1 MALGFGQLVGG
12 MGIVA
17 NAQREAETAEQQS
30 RLNLLRIQEQ
40 NRLENERQQQA
51 PITADYI
58 NNLNFTQPQ
67 TGNVTYGDGVRQ
79 IPVEKPAVVEQ
90 APVAPVAPVP
100 QVRPGL
106 LTIPKASAVTPQE
119 QKVFNQAIAIPP
131 AKVEPFTPGF
141 AMFAGKQFDFMRDGP
156 TLVKP
161 LINSQ
166 GQMNEQAYTATRDAL
181 AKSTQDAK
189 TKMQQSGPFAG
200 NEEMF
205 YYKNQ
210 LDYLNTTYNALKRQ
224 GKVVAA
230 TAPAPQQ
237 TSIPLDKR
245 VPVETLG
252 GYELPSNQLKRLNGL
267 QDSMPKQLQ
276 APATQALVK
285 RAQELG
291 VDPAAAVAVYALE
304 NNYGGQKTSGAG
316 AVGSMQIMPG
326 TYADVRRIFT
336 DTKVSQVP
344 PGLQQLAAG
353 LPQDMSKATPEQL
366 RDAGLLYM
374 YYLQNDKKI
383 PVNMLGAAYHAG
395 PNRGDFQNGL
405 VPNVYDKVGKT
416 WTPDYNAMYVSL
428 YNNYMQLNGQ
438 SQAQALNQ
446 PPVAANKNNPQAQN
460 QPVIASNLPAAN
472 QPAPVVGADGNPI
485 RQTAGVRT
493 DIVATKDIG
502 QPIIRMPEAG
512 TIDPNKYDAYT
523 QQALVDREFVKK
535 LALVSAQTG
544 NPAKAIELAGRVRSM
559 DMDLYRMAGE
569 RGVAEFTRYNDPTR
583 MIGVWSKFTN
593 QNLQTQPRSDGKW
606 DLYANGKMLGE
617 GLTRDDLM
625 SAAQEDMSA
634 KYREGKATLKEFV
647 FKEQFKTQMAITQ
660 ESAKQQGQIFVDT
673 NKINREMVSK
683 IYTDINKGN
692 VNMAEEAFKAATNV
706 DVKIS
711 PAGENMAIV
720 SSKDGRNI
728 GVLDFRT
735 GQFQTMPGGE
745 KIEQAP
751 NIKYLSQGMPVANR
765 PVWGATQPPQ

>member
-1 MALGFGQLVGG
+1 MALSFGQLVGG

-17 NAQREAETAEQQS
+17 NSQREAETAEQQS
-30 RLNLLRIQEQ
+30 RLNLLRVQEQ
-40 NRLENERQQQA
+40 NRLENERAQQA

-58 NNLNFTQPQ
+58 NNLNFTTPQ
-67 TGNVTYGDGVRQ
+67 TGNVMYGEGVRQ

-90 APVAPVAPVP
+90 PQQAPVAPAP

-106 LTIPKASAVTPQE
+106 ITVPKASAVTPQAQTE
-119 QKVFNQAIAIPP
+119 FNQSVAVQP
-131 AKVEPFTPGF
+131 AKVEPFKPGV
-141 AMFAGKQFDFMRDGP
+141 AVFAGKQFDFLRDGA
-156 TLVKP
+156 TLVNP
-161 LINSQ
+161 LLNSQ

-181 AKSTQDAK
+181 AKSMQDAK
-189 TKMQQSGPFAG
+189 TKMQAAGPFAG
-200 NEEMF
+200 NEELF

-210 LDYLNTTYNALKRQ
+210 LDYLNTTYDSLKRQ

-230 TAPAPQQ
+230 TAPAAQQ
-237 TSIPLDKR
+237 APAPLDKR
-245 VPVETLG
+245 VAVDSLG
-252 GYELPSNQLKRLNGL
+252 GYQLPSNQLKRLNNL
-267 QDSMPKQLQ
+267 QDSMPTQLQ

-285 RAQELG
+285 RAQEMG

-316 AVGSMQIMPG
+316 AVGSMQVMPG

-336 DTKVSQVP
+336 DPKSNVP
-344 PGLQQLAAG
+344 PQLQQLAAS
-353 LPQDMSKATPEQL
+353 LPTDMTKATPEQL
-366 RDAGLLYM
+366 RDAGLMYM

-383 PVNMLGAAYHAG
+383 PTNMLGAAYHAG
-395 PNRGDFQNGL
+395 PNRDDFAKGL
-405 VPNVYDKVGKT
+405 VPNVYDKTAKT

-438 SQAQALNQ
+438 TQALNQ
-446 PPVAANKNNPQAQN
+446 PQVAAGKGGSQPQN
-460 QPVIASNLPAAN
+460 QQVAVS
-472 QPAPVVGADGNPI
+472 QTQQTQQAPVGQDGSRP
-485 RQTAGVRT
+485 AGVRT
-493 DIVATKDIG
+493 EIAATKDIG

-523 QQALVDREFVKK
+523 QQALVDREFVKR

-583 MIGVWSKFTN
+583 MIGVWSKFTG
-593 QNLQTQPRSDGKW
+593 QQLQTQPRSDGKW

-765 PVWGATQPPQ
+765 PVWGGVQVPQ

>member
-1 MALGFGQLVGG
+1 MALSFGQLVGG

-17 NAQREAETAEQQS
+17 NSQREAETAEQQS
-30 RLNLLRIQEQ
+30 RLNLLRVQEQ
-40 NRLENERQQQA
+40 NRLENERAQQA

-58 NNLNFTQPQ
+58 NNLNFTTPQ
-67 TGNVTYGDGVRQ
+67 TGNVMYGEGVRQ

-90 APVAPVAPVP
+90 PQQAPVAPAP

-106 LTIPKASAVTPQE
+106 ITVPKASAVTPQAQTE
-119 QKVFNQAIAIPP
+119 FNQSVAVQP
-131 AKVEPFTPGF
+131 AKVEPFKPGV
-141 AMFAGKQFDFMRDGP
+141 AMFAGKNFDFLRDGP
-156 TLVKP
+156 SLVNP
-161 LINSQ
+161 LLNNQ

-181 AKSTQDAK
+181 AKSMQDAK
-189 TKMQQSGPFAG
+189 TKMQAAGPFAG
-200 NEEMF
+200 NEELF

-210 LDYLNTTYNALKRQ
+210 LDYLNTTYDSLKRQ

-230 TAPAPQQ
+230 TAPAAQQ
-237 TSIPLDKR
+237 APAPLDKR
-245 VPVETLG
+245 VAVDSLG
-252 GYELPSNQLKRLNGL
+252 GYQLPSNQLKRLNNL
-267 QDSMPKQLQ
+267 QDSMPTQLQ

-285 RAQELG
+285 RAQEMG

-316 AVGSMQIMPG
+316 AVGSMQVMPG

-336 DTKVSQVP
+336 DPKSNVP
-344 PGLQQLAAG
+344 PQLQQLAAS
-353 LPQDMSKATPEQL
+353 LPTDMTKATPEQL
-366 RDAGLLYM
+366 RDAGLMYM

-383 PVNMLGAAYHAG
+383 PTNMLGAAYHAG
-395 PNRGDFQNGL
+395 PNRDDFAKGL
-405 VPNVYDKVGKT
+405 VPNVYDKTAKT

-438 SQAQALNQ
+438 TQALNQ
-446 PPVAANKNNPQAQN
+446 PQVAAGKGGSQPQN

-472 QPAPVVGADGNPI
+472 QQAPVGQDGNRP
-485 RQTAGVRT
+485 AGVRT
-493 DIVATKDIG
+493 EIAATKDIG

-523 QQALVDREFVKK
+523 QQALVDREFVKR

-583 MIGVWSKFTN
+583 MIGVWSKFTG
-593 QNLQTQPRSDGKW
+593 QQLQTQPRSDGKW

-683 IYTDINKGN
+683 IYTDINAGN
-692 VNMAEEAFKAATNV
+692 VRMAEEAFKAATNV

-765 PVWGATQPPQ
+765 PVWGGVQVPQ

>member
-1 MALGFGQLVGG
+1 M
-12 MGIVA
+12 
-17 NAQREAETAEQQS
+17 
-30 RLNLLRIQEQ
+30 
-40 NRLENERQQQA
+40 
-51 PITADYI
+51 
-58 NNLNFTQPQ
+58 
-67 TGNVTYGDGVRQ
+67 YGEGVRQ

-90 APVAPVAPVP
+90 PQQAPVAPAP

-106 LTIPKASAVTPQE
+106 ITVPKASAVTPQAQTE
-119 QKVFNQAIAIPP
+119 FNQSVAIQP
-131 AKVEPFTPGF
+131 AKVEPFKPGV
-141 AMFAGKQFDFMRDGP
+141 AVFAGKNFDFLRDGA
-156 TLVKP
+156 TLVNP
-161 LINSQ
+161 LLNSQ

-181 AKSTQDAK
+181 AKSMQDAK
-189 TKMQQSGPFAG
+189 TKMQAAGPFAG
-200 NEEMF
+200 NEELF

-230 TAPAPQQ
+230 TAPAAQQ
-237 TSIPLDKR
+237 APAPLDKR
-245 VPVETLG
+245 VAVDSLG
-252 GYELPSNQLKRLNGL
+252 GYQLPSNQLKRLNNL
-267 QDSMPKQLQ
+267 QDSMPTQLQ

-285 RAQELG
+285 RAQEMG

-316 AVGSMQIMPG
+316 AVGSMQVMPG

-336 DTKVSQVP
+336 DPKSNVP
-344 PGLQQLAAG
+344 PQLQQLAAS
-353 LPQDMSKATPEQL
+353 LPTDMTKATPEQL
-366 RDAGLLYM
+366 RDAGLMYM

-383 PVNMLGAAYHAG
+383 PTNMLGAAYHAG
-395 PNRGDFQNGL
+395 PNREDFAKGL
-405 VPNVYDKVGKT
+405 VPNVYDKTAKT

-438 SQAQALNQ
+438 TQALNQ
-446 PPVAANKNNPQAQN
+446 PPVAANKNNPQ
-460 QPVIASNLPAAN
+460 IASTGAMTHDGLPAVQNAN
-472 QPAPVVGADGNPI
+472 GSYSTEISITVTDPRLNGGKPTNIPSLWGGKVVPENQAVQNALASGKTYQSFDTIDSAVAAAKARSNAGGAGSD
-485 RQTAGVRT
+485 RAGVRT
-493 DIVATKDIG
+493 DIAATKDIG

-523 QQALVDREFVKK
+523 QQALVDREFVKR

-583 MIGVWSKFTN
+583 MIGVWSKFTG
-593 QNLQTQPRSDGKW
+593 QQLQTQPRSDGKW

-647 FKEQFKTQMAITQ
+647 FKEQFKTHMAITQ
-660 ESAKQQGQIFVDT
+660 ESAKQQGQIVVDT

-683 IYTDINKGN
+683 IYTDINSGN
-692 VNMAEEAFKAATNV
+692 VRMAEEAFKAATNV